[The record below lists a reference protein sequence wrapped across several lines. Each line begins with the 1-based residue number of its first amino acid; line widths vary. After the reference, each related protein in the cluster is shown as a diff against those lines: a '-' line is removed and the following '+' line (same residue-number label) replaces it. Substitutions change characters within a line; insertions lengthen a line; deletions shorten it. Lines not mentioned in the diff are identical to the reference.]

1 MLLKKTWEKDAE
13 TVAEMIEAVH
23 LETSHLQYN
32 DENVL
37 SYTLS
42 LAYYSAKQ
50 FYTIVREMPTGKG
63 YADLVFPPRKNHL
76 DKPALLAEQKWDKS
90 AEGAIGQIK
99 KKRYVKALEAYKGN
113 ILLVGI
119 NYSKKTR
126 KHECKIE
133 SYKI

>member
-1 MLLKKTWEKDAE
+1 M
-13 TVAEMIEAVH
+13 
-23 LETSHLQYN
+23 
-32 DENVL
+32 
-37 SYTLS
+37 
-42 LAYYSAKQ
+42 
-50 FYTIVREMPTGKG
+50 IVREMPAGKG
-63 YADLVFPPRKNHL
+63 YADLVFLPRKNHL
-76 DKPALLAEQKWDKS
+76 DKPALLAELKWDKS